1 MPCTRDTFV
10 GRIKKIKTESCD
22 NKLSMP
28 HASLV
33 LLVNKIMA
41 EQEKKHKLQK
51 EQYELKVRYLQIE
64 WGASSR
70 CCSSV
75 NCRMWMFGLMTI
87 GKTRPTLFPN
97 RRRTFFCKHHKK
109 LKEYTEKSPSDPS
122 LKKPR
127 NPQKSFHWNNEGEF
141 LSLDSK

>member
-1 MPCTRDTFV
+1 MIFTFKIFIKGARYNFFYFQPMPCTRDTFV

-51 EQYELKVRYLQIE
+51 EQYEIKVRYLQI
-64 WGASSR
+64 
-70 CCSSV
+70 
-75 NCRMWMFGLMTI
+75 
-87 GKTRPTLFPN
+87 K
-97 RRRTFFCKHHKK
+97 
-109 LKEYTEKSPSDPS
+109 
-122 LKKPR
+122 
-127 NPQKSFHWNNEGEF
+127 
-141 LSLDSK
+141 

>member
-51 EQYELKVRYLQIE
+51 EQYEIKAWFLQTDF
-64 WGASSR
+64 
-70 CCSSV
+70 CPDCQLPT
-75 NCRMWMFGLMTI
+75 GL
-87 GKTRPTLFPN
+87 RL
-97 RRRTFFCKHHKK
+97 
-109 LKEYTEKSPSDPS
+109 
-122 LKKPR
+122 
-127 NPQKSFHWNNEGEF
+127 
-141 LSLDSK
+141 

>member
-51 EQYELKVRYLQIE
+51 EQYEIKVWFFQLK
-64 WGASSR
+64 WSASSWWPSALY
-70 CCSSV
+70 CPY
-75 NCRMWMFGLMTI
+75 GI
-87 GKTRPTLFPN
+87 
-97 RRRTFFCKHHKK
+97 RTK
-109 LKEYTEKSPSDPS
+109 
-122 LKKPR
+122 
-127 NPQKSFHWNNEGEF
+127 
-141 LSLDSK
+141 